1 MTFQILFFLYVSLIP
16 KIWTETSPVEV
27 NLVVHQDGTG
37 VVNGDYADQ
46 EDQGL
51 KGVNGGEN
59 RASLLAKI
67 NSVPTA
73 VLKQEIENRGLPEL
87 TSQDAGG
94 DSAAVKQNAE
104 AEVPLKTGS
113 DYAWPPCRPW
123 FC

>member
-51 KGVNGGEN
+51 KGVNGGVN
-59 RASLLAKI
+59 RASLLAKIHSQPTAVLKQEMANRGFPARNRASILEKI

-73 VLKQEIENRGLPEL
+73 VLKQEIENRGLPGL
-87 TSQDAGG
+87 TSQDAGRN
-94 DSAAVKQNAE
+94 S
-104 AEVPLKTGS
+104 
-113 DYAWPPCRPW
+113 
-123 FC
+123 